1 MSLQDPIADMLCRI
15 RNAQQRSKVQVAM
28 PWSTI
33 KESIALVLKNEGYI
47 TDFSVEKHTV
57 GQLLTVELKYHE
69 GKGVINKLQRASK
82 PSLRLYKSVAD
93 LPEVDNGLGEAIM
106 TTSKGVMTARQA
118 KQLQQGGEV
127 IAYVS

>member
-15 RNAQQRSKVQVAM
+15 RNAQARAKVDVAM
-28 PWSTI
+28 PWSKI

-47 TDFSVEKHTV
+47 TDFTVEKHTV
-57 GQLLTVELKYHE
+57 GQRLTIELKYYN

-82 PSLRLYKSVAD
+82 PSLRLYKSVED
-93 LPEVDNGLGEAIM
+93 LPVVESGLGEAIM
-106 TTSKGVMTARQA
+106 TTSKGVMTAKQA